1 MYLLCIFITDGFKDD
16 RFGIIYDGEYSI
28 DVHTGTN
35 AIGLPVQ
42 MLINPLSGLIFHQFF
57 PDSGF
62 ANFSYVSTHWRS
74 NFTTINGNKT

>member
-1 MYLLCIFITDGFKDD
+1 M
-16 RFGIIYDGEYSI
+16 IYDGQYTIE
-28 DVHTGTN
+28 VHTGTN

-62 ANFSYVSTHWRS
+62 ANFSYISSHWRS
-74 NFTTINGNKT
+74 NYTTVNGKNIVYFDYFNKVSLLTS